1 MSFRPHF
8 TRDESI
14 KDPHLDVLYTARATA
29 SGGGREDGRAT
40 TDDGKIDVK
49 LSTPT
54 EMGGKGGDGTNPEQL
69 FASGYAACYLG
80 ALRLVSGKAGSP
92 VGPDTKVTAGV
103 GFGKNTR
110 GEGFNLDVTLTV
122 TDHGLEKA
130 VIDDLIEKAHQ
141 VCPYSNATRNNVDV
155 RLSAK

>member
-1 MSFRPHF
+1 M
-8 TRDESI
+8 E
-14 KDPHLDVLYTARATA
+14 VLYKAHATA
-29 SGGGREDGRAT
+29 SGGGREDGRST

-69 FASGYAACYLG
+69 FAAGYAACYLG

-92 VGPDTKVTAGV
+92 VGPDTKVQSTV
-103 GFGKNTR
+103 GFGKNTK
-110 GEGFNLDVTLTV
+110 GEGFNLDIELKVV
-122 TDHGLEKA
+122 DHGLDA
-130 VIDDLIEKAHQ
+130 DTINDLIQKAHT

-155 RLSAK
+155 RLSAE